1 MQLKVVGRMIF
12 ELGGKGSSSPT
23 GIRILAQGC
32 RSETEATLGNPPPR
46 IPNPNGVASLPES
59 IPGVFLIP
67 ALAMLIRFPDKREKN
82 SNEESR
88 KSGKEALKSILPA
101 FLIYSLSSNPISMDA
116 TTDCTEFTDE
126 DARHS
131 MTTG

>member
-1 MQLKVVGRMIF
+1 
-12 ELGGKGSSSPT
+12 
-23 GIRILAQGC
+23 
-32 RSETEATLGNPPPR
+32 
-46 IPNPNGVASLPES
+46 
-59 IPGVFLIP
+59 
-67 ALAMLIRFPDKREKN
+67 MLIRFPDKREKN

-101 FLIYSLSSNPISMDA
+101 FLIYSLSRNPISMDA
-116 TTDCTEFTDE
+116 TTDCTEFTEE